1 MQPTPEFDP
10 RDLDALAEPITLL
23 ATGKKTLVAPNRIV
37 YQPMEANDAAEGGGP
52 GPLTFERYAARARGR
67 AGIDFVEALSVSARG
82 RARPQQLMI
91 TDATRGGIEEVV
103 KAYRAINDTSPL
115 IFQLTHSG
123 RFAIDPV
130 TPYAVSGKDI
140 PLLDDSSMA
149 RLMDDFVDA
158 TRIAYEVGADGIDF
172 KHCHGYLLG
181 AMLGPA
187 NRARPGWSFGGE
199 TIEERSR
206 FTFETLGRMMEAV
219 PPDRFLY
226 TVRLSAF
233 EGIPGGFG
241 SVSPDSAEQD
251 ENFAELTWLVKRLE
265 AAGVRLINQSAGVPN
280 LTPELVRQT
289 NDAPDGFF
297 GHQRLAEVIKG
308 AVGVP
313 VVGSGYSY
321 PKAGRNRLPGDP
333 AGKNIVTLGGRA
345 IREGR
350 TDMIGVGR
358 QSLAD
363 PAFARKLLEQRFD
376 EIFWD
381 TSCNLCAVALRS
393 GIPAGCVTYD
403 AESAERFQEMRKR
416 LKADRT
422 P

>member
-1 MQPTPEFDP
+1 MQPTPEFD
-10 RDLDALAEPITLL
+10 RSDLEALAAPLPLL
-23 ATGKKTLVAPNRIV
+23 DTAGKTLVAPNRIV
-37 YQPMEANDAAEGGGP
+37 YQPMEANDALEDGGP
-52 GPLTFERYAARARGR
+52 SPLTFARYEARARGG
-67 AGIDFVEALSVSARG
+67 AGVDFVEALSVSADG

-91 TDATRGGIEEVV
+91 TEATKEGIARVV
-103 KAYRAINDTSPL
+103 SAYRAMNDETPL
-115 IFQLTHSG
+115 LFQLTHSG

-130 TPYAVSGKDI
+130 TPYPVEGRDV
-140 PLLDDSSMA
+140 PLLDDVA
-149 RLMDDFVDA
+149 LAGIGDDLVAA
-158 TRIAYEVGADGIDF
+158 TRIAYETGADGIDF

-199 TIEERSR
+199 TLEERSR
-206 FTFETLGRMMEAV
+206 FTFETLGRMMDAV

-241 SVSPDSAEQD
+241 SVAPDSAEMD
-251 ENFAELTWLVKRLE
+251 ESFAELIAFVTRLE
-265 AAGVRLINQSAGVPN
+265 AAGVALVNQSAGVPDV
-280 LTPELVRQT
+280 TPELVRQT

-321 PKAGRNRLPGDP
+321 LKAGRNRLPGEP
-333 AGKNIVTLGGRA
+333 PEKNLVTVGGRA

-350 TDMIGVGR
+350 ADMIGVGR

-363 PAFARKLLEQRFD
+363 PGFAAKLLEGRFE
-376 EIFWD
+376 EILWD
-381 TSCNLCAVALRS
+381 TSCNRCAIALRS
-393 GIPAGCVTYD
+393 GIPVGCVTYD
-403 AESAERFQEMRKR
+403 PAAKERFLEMRR
-416 LKADRT
+416 SR
-422 P
+422 